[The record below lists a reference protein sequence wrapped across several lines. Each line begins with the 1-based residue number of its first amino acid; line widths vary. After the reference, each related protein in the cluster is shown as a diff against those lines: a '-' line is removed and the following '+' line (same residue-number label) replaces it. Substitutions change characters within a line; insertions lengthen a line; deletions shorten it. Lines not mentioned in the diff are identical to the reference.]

1 MVADF
6 LEKREIMNR
15 EEIFASAPCLKEGP
29 LAEAGLNFIE
39 TALKMDGGN
48 YSGVL
53 KTWATHYLFVSVE
66 AAFKASIDPT
76 PAILAALNHLTNL
89 FAAAE
94 QLDTRFL
101 GAVDASHAAL
111 DTIEAKEAETGDHYG
126 NLFKAF
132 DDEHYFEEA
141 ASLLRTRL
149 ERNGIDLAQVRNW
162 DVLDAGCGG
171 GRYSAAWAKLGA
183 KSVTGVD
190 FSEIGIQTA
199 RERTSSGFPNVKFEL
214 GDALAIPFPDNSY
227 DCSFSNGVL
236 HHTRDWKKGI
246 HEIMRVLK
254 PGGFGWLYLIENP
267 GGYFWDIIEI
277 LRVLMEPIDK
287 SLARVSL
294 RILGIPTNRIFYILD
309 HIMVPINIR
318 LTEQEIEACLAEAG
332 AKEIRKLRRG
342 TDFDRIEQIYQ
353 KVPYAGMKYGVGE
366 QRYVFTK

>member
-1 MVADF
+1 M
-6 LEKREIMNR
+6 KR
-15 EEIFASAPCLKEGP
+15 EEIFFIAPCLKEGP

-39 TALKMDGGN
+39 TALKMVESN

-53 KTWATHYLFVSVE
+53 KTWATHYLFVSAE
-66 AAFKASIDPT
+66 AAFKSDADPT
-76 PAILAALNHLTNL
+76 LALTSALNELANL
-89 FAAAE
+89 FTVAGH
-94 QLDTRFL
+94 LDTKFL
-101 GAVDASHAAL
+101 GAANAL
-111 DTIEAKEAETGDHYG
+111 HGALETIEAKEAETGDHYG

-149 ERNGIDLAQVRNW
+149 TRNGIDLDQVCNW

-171 GRYSAAWAKLGA
+171 GRYSVAWTKLGA

-199 RERTSSGFPNVKFEL
+199 RERTASKFSNVKFEI
-214 GDALAIPFPDNSY
+214 GDALAIPFPDNSF

-246 HEIMRVLK
+246 HEMVRVLK

-277 LRVLMEPIDK
+277 LRILMGPIDK
-287 SLARVSL
+287 SLARASL
-294 RILGIPTNRIFYILD
+294 RILGVPTNRIFYILD

-318 LTEQEIEACLAEAG
+318 LTEQEIETCLAEAG
-332 AKEIRKLRRG
+332 AKDIRKLPRG
-342 TDFDRIEQIYQ
+342 TDFDRIEQIYG
-353 KVPYAGMKYGVGE
+353 KVPFAKMKYGVGE
-366 QRYVFTK
+366 QRYIFSK

>member
-1 MVADF
+1 MY
-6 LEKREIMNR
+6 R
-15 EEIFASAPCLKEGP
+15 EEIFAIAPCLKEGP
-29 LAEAGLNFIE
+29 LAQAGLKFIE
-39 TALKMDGGN
+39 TALKMDDSN

-66 AAFKASIDPT
+66 AAFKGSADPT
-76 PAILAALNHLTNL
+76 PAITSVLNQLADL
-89 FAAAE
+89 FATAA
-94 QLDTRFL
+94 QLNTNFL
-101 GAVDASHAAL
+101 GAANALHGAL

-132 DDEHYFEEA
+132 DDDHYFEEA

-149 ERNGIDLAQVRNW
+149 ARNGIDLDQVCNW

-199 RERTSSGFPNVKFEL
+199 RERTASRFSNVKFET
-214 GDALAIPFPDNSY
+214 GDALALPFPDNSF

-246 HEIMRVLK
+246 YEMVRILK

-277 LRVLMEPIDK
+277 LRVLMGPIDK
-287 SLARVSL
+287 SLARASL

-318 LTEQEIEACLAEAG
+318 LTEPEIETCLAEAG
-332 AKEIRKLRRG
+332 AKDIRKLCRG
-342 TDFDRIEQIYQ
+342 TDFDRAEQLYQ
-353 KVPYAGMKYGVGE
+353 KVPYAEMKYGVGE
-366 QRYVFTK
+366 QRYIFSK